1 MKTTNVLITA
11 VASLALLASGAL
23 ARSASNVRQA
33 CMADRQ
39 ALCPG
44 VAQGPALKQCMKAHK
59 ANISPGCHAAM
70 ETAKAERAARNA
82 QAAQTAPAAN
92 TAGTAAPAPMA
103 H

>member
-11 VASLALLASGAL
+11 VATLALLSSGAL
-23 ARSASNVRQA
+23 AQNAASVRKA

-44 VAQGPALKQCMKAHK
+44 VAPGPALKQCMKSHK

-70 ETAKAERAARNA
+70 EAAKAQRSARRA
-82 QAAQTAPAAN
+82 QMAPAAS
-92 TAGTAAPAPMA
+92 TSGTAAPAPIA